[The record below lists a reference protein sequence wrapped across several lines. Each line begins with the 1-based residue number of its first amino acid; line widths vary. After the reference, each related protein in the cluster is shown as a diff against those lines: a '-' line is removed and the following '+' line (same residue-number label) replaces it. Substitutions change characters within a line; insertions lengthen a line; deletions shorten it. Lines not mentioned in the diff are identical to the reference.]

1 LYSTENPL
9 IIKLRE
15 VEGMEIRT
23 TARHF
28 ELTDNLRKFA
38 EDEIKRLEKY
48 YDHIIDCHLTM
59 SVEKSRQ
66 IAELTVK
73 VYGTVLTSKAK
84 AFDMYV
90 AVEQV
95 LAKMET
101 QIKKYKS
108 KLREKKTAKRASLKT
123 QPIAPEVSIPD
134 EDLE

>member
-1 LYSTENPL
+1 
-9 IIKLRE
+9 
-15 VEGMEIRT
+15 MEIRT

-28 ELTDNLRKFA
+28 QLTDNLRKYA

-48 YDHIIDCHLTM
+48 YDHIIDTRLTM

-66 IAELTVK
+66 IAELAVK

-95 LAKMET
+95 ISKMEA
-101 QIKKYKS
+101 QIKKYKA
-108 KLREKKTAKRASLKT
+108 KLRDKKGVKKSPPKT
-123 QPIAPEVSIPD
+123 RTFSVEAEEAGS
-134 EDLE
+134 E

>member
-1 LYSTENPL
+1 
-9 IIKLRE
+9 
-15 VEGMEIRT
+15 MEIRT

-28 ELTDNLRKFA
+28 QLTDNLRKFA

-48 YDHIIDCHLTM
+48 YDHIIDAHMTM

-66 IAELTVK
+66 TAELTVK

-90 AVEQV
+90 AIEQV
-95 LAKMET
+95 ISKMET

-108 KLREKKTAKRASLKT
+108 KLRDKKAAKKASIKT
-123 QPIAPEVSIPD
+123 QPVLPD
-134 EDLE
+134 ETSEVESEIS

>member
-1 LYSTENPL
+1 
-9 IIKLRE
+9 
-15 VEGMEIRT
+15 MEIRT

-28 ELTDNLRKFA
+28 QLTDNLRNFA

-48 YDHIIDCHLTM
+48 YDHIIDTHLTM
-59 SVEKSRQ
+59 SLEKSRQ

-95 LAKMET
+95 ITKMES
-101 QIKKYKS
+101 QIKKYKA
-108 KLREKKTAKRASLKT
+108 KLREKKTARKSAVKT
-123 QPIAPEVSIPD
+123 RVQPAVES
-134 EDLE
+134 ESE

>member
-1 LYSTENPL
+1 
-9 IIKLRE
+9 
-15 VEGMEIRT
+15 MEIRT

-28 ELTDNLRKFA
+28 QLSDNLKKYA
-38 EDEIKRLEKY
+38 EDEVKRLEKY
-48 YDHIIDCHLTM
+48 YDHIIDTHLTM

-95 LAKMET
+95 IGKMET

-108 KLREKKTAKRASLKT
+108 KLRDRKGARKSPLKT
-123 QPIAPEVSIPD
+123 RTFSVEAE
-134 EDLE
+134 ETEGE

>member
-1 LYSTENPL
+1 
-9 IIKLRE
+9 
-15 VEGMEIRT
+15 MEIRT

-28 ELTDNLRKFA
+28 ELTDNLKKFA

-48 YDHIIDCHLTM
+48 YDHIIDTHLTM
-59 SVEKSRQ
+59 SIEKSRQ

-84 AFDMYV
+84 AFDMYL

-95 LAKMET
+95 IAKMET

-108 KLREKKTAKRASLKT
+108 KLREKKTAKKASIKT
-123 QPIAPEVSIPD
+123 QPVKSPESEVED
-134 EDLE
+134 E

>member
-1 LYSTENPL
+1 
-9 IIKLRE
+9 
-15 VEGMEIRT
+15 MEIRT

-28 ELTDNLRKFA
+28 ELTDNLKKFS

-48 YDHIIDCHLTM
+48 YDHIIDTHLTM

-84 AFDMYV
+84 AFDMYL

-95 LAKMET
+95 IIKMES

-108 KLREKKTAKRASLKT
+108 KLREKKTAKRAAVKT
-123 QPIAPEVSIPD
+123 MPVVSPESEEDD
-134 EDLE
+134 E

>member
-1 LYSTENPL
+1 
-9 IIKLRE
+9 
-15 VEGMEIRT
+15 MDIRT

-28 ELTDNLRKFA
+28 QLTDNLRKYS

-48 YDHIIDCHLTM
+48 YDHIIDTHLIM

-95 LAKMET
+95 ISKMET
-101 QIKKYKS
+101 QIKKYKA
-108 KLREKKTAKRASLKT
+108 KLRDKKEVKKSPPKT
-123 QPIAPEVSIPD
+123 RPLRVETEEEGD
-134 EDLE
+134 E

>member
-1 LYSTENPL
+1 
-9 IIKLRE
+9 
-15 VEGMEIRT
+15 MEIRT

-28 ELTDNLRKFA
+28 QLSDNLRKYA

-48 YDHIIDCHLTM
+48 YDHIIDTHLTM

-95 LAKMET
+95 ISKMET
-101 QIKKYKS
+101 QIKKYKA
-108 KLREKKTAKRASLKT
+108 KLRDKKSVRKSPLKT
-123 QPIAPEVSIPD
+123 RTFGAEAEETES
-134 EDLE
+134 E

>member
-1 LYSTENPL
+1 
-9 IIKLRE
+9 
-15 VEGMEIRT
+15 MEIRT

-28 ELTDNLRKFA
+28 ELTDNLKKFA
-38 EDEIKRLEKY
+38 EEEIKRLEKY

-84 AFDMYV
+84 AFDMYI

-95 LAKMET
+95 ISKMET

-108 KLREKKTAKRASLKT
+108 KLREKKTARKASIKT
-123 QPIAPEVSIPD
+123 QPVESEVGIPD

>member
-1 LYSTENPL
+1 
-9 IIKLRE
+9 
-15 VEGMEIRT
+15 MEIRT

-28 ELTDNLRKFA
+28 QLTDNLRKYA

-48 YDHIIDCHLTM
+48 YDHIIDTHLTM

-90 AVEQV
+90 AIEQV
-95 LAKMET
+95 ISKMET
-101 QIKKYKS
+101 QIKKYKA
-108 KLREKKTAKRASLKT
+108 KLRDKKGVKKSPPKT
-123 QPIAPEVSIPD
+123 RTFGVEAEETGS
-134 EDLE
+134 E

>member
-1 LYSTENPL
+1 
-9 IIKLRE
+9 
-15 VEGMEIRT
+15 MEIRT

-28 ELTDNLRKFA
+28 QLTDNLKKYA

-48 YDHIIDCHLTM
+48 YDHIIDTHLTM

-73 VYGTVLTSKAK
+73 VYGTVLTAKAK

-95 LAKMET
+95 ISKMEV
-101 QIKKYKS
+101 QIKKYKA
-108 KLREKKTAKRASLKT
+108 KLRDKKGVRKSPPKT
-123 QPIAPEVSIPD
+123 RTFDVEAEEAES
-134 EDLE
+134 E

>member
-1 LYSTENPL
+1 
-9 IIKLRE
+9 
-15 VEGMEIRT
+15 MEIRT

-28 ELTDNLRKFA
+28 ELTDNLKKFA
-38 EDEIKRLEKY
+38 EDEVKRLEKY

-84 AFDMYV
+84 AFDMYI

-95 LAKMET
+95 ISKMET

-108 KLREKKTAKRASLKT
+108 KLREKKTAKKASIKT
-123 QPIAPEVSIPD
+123 MPVKSEVGIRD

>member
-1 LYSTENPL
+1 
-9 IIKLRE
+9 
-15 VEGMEIRT
+15 MEIRT

-28 ELTDNLRKFA
+28 ELTDNLKKFA
-38 EDEIKRLEKY
+38 EEEIKRLEKY

-73 VYGTVLTSKAK
+73 VYGTVLSSKAK

-95 LAKMET
+95 ISKMES
-101 QIKKYKS
+101 QIKKYKA
-108 KLREKKTAKRASLKT
+108 KLREKKTAKKAALKT
-123 QPIAPEVSIPD
+123 QPVASPEVSVPEEEI
-134 EDLE
+134 E

>member
-1 LYSTENPL
+1 
-9 IIKLRE
+9 
-15 VEGMEIRT
+15 MDIRT

-28 ELTDNLRKFA
+28 QLTDNLRKYS

-48 YDHIIDCHLTM
+48 YDHIIDTHLTM

-95 LAKMET
+95 ISKMET
-101 QIKKYKS
+101 QIKKYKA
-108 KLREKKTAKRASLKT
+108 KLRDKKAVKKSPPKT
-123 QPIAPEVSIPD
+123 RPLRTETEEAGSE
-134 EDLE
+134 

>member
-1 LYSTENPL
+1 
-9 IIKLRE
+9 
-15 VEGMEIRT
+15 MEIRT

-28 ELTDNLRKFA
+28 ELSDNLKTFA
-38 EDEIKRLEKY
+38 ENEIKRLEKY

-73 VYGTVLTSKAK
+73 VYGTMLTSKAK

-90 AVEQV
+90 AIEQV
-95 LAKMET
+95 IAKMES

-108 KLREKKTAKRASLKT
+108 RLKDKKGVKKSPPKKRPA
-123 QPIAPEVSIPD
+123 AD
-134 EDLE
+134 EDNVGEDEME

>member
-1 LYSTENPL
+1 
-9 IIKLRE
+9 
-15 VEGMEIRT
+15 MEIRT

-28 ELTDNLRKFA
+28 ELTENLKEFA
-38 EDEIKRLEKY
+38 EGEIKRLEKY
-48 YDHIIDCHLTM
+48 YDHIIDTHLTM

-90 AVEQV
+90 AVENV
-95 LAKMET
+95 IVKMET

-108 KLREKKTAKRASLKT
+108 KMREKTAAKKASLKT
-123 QPIAPEVSIPD
+123 QPLPSTEKDDD
-134 EDLE
+134 EQ

>member
-1 LYSTENPL
+1 
-9 IIKLRE
+9 
-15 VEGMEIRT
+15 MEIRT

-28 ELTDNLRKFA
+28 QLTDNLRKYA

-48 YDHIIDCHLTM
+48 YDHIIDTHLTM

-95 LAKMET
+95 ISKMES
-101 QIKKYKS
+101 QIKKYKA
-108 KLREKKTAKRASLKT
+108 KLRDKKGVKKSPPKT
-123 QPIAPEVSIPD
+123 RTLSVEAQEAGSE
-134 EDLE
+134 